1 MPPETTDANALV
13 HERSPYLLQHAYNP
27 VPWMPWGDAAFEEA
41 RRRDVPIFL
50 SIGYATCY
58 WCHVMERES
67 FEDHAVAQAMA
78 ERFVCVKV
86 DREERPDIDE
96 AYMAATQIMTG
107 SGGWP
112 MSVFLEPTAGKPF
125 WAGTYFPPQPMHG
138 RPSFLEVL
146 QGISQAWREQ
156 RGEVMEQAERLAEAV
171 SDGLGVTTGER
182 LDVGPQAIAEAV
194 RTLLTMVDRTNGG
207 FGGAPKFPQP
217 VYLELLLT
225 ARDSADEATKQA
237 SDVAL
242 RHALDCMMVGGIHD
256 HAGGGFHR
264 YAVDANW
271 TVPHFEKMLY
281 DNAQLLAAYA
291 RASSVFD
298 DAGYAH
304 AARRIIE
311 WAEREMRLD
320 AGGFAS
326 ALDAEVDGR
335 EGLNYLW
342 TADQVRS
349 ALTGDDAE
357 LAVSLYGLDRGP
369 NFQDP
374 HHPGEPPASVLR
386 LDDRLESYASEND
399 LNATELRD
407 RLDGINASLLE
418 ARNQRK
424 APLRDDKCL
433 AAWNA
438 MMLHAQASAAIDLH
452 DPELLEHANRTATFL
467 REHMIAGDGLPVRSW
482 RDGDHAEAGFLEDA
496 AWCIRGLAELA
507 RARIVLNTGDSR
519 EPIAQATAMLEVAQ
533 EAFGQPDQ
541 SGVLYDTRSAE
552 LFVRGRS
559 TYDGATPCAHS
570 VLLHSMATL
579 HELAPASGVLDHAA
593 ALLRAMAPAI
603 ANSPLGTAGST
614 SALLRFMRQDQQLAE
629 SVIDA
634 ELERVRSMP
643 EAVDDSFTPVEIY
656 ASGDR
661 VTLGPDLP
669 AQFYLVVRI
678 KEGWHIYAA
687 DPGSAEQGGA
697 DLPPLRVGVRGGS
710 GVRVY
715 AEYPKGQPWSHDEAV
730 RVHEGEIEFP
740 VALELEG
747 EWSGRPMLVVSYQ
760 ACDDARCLPVRTVE
774 LDVAI
779 DRQGNDEVGVE

>member
-1 MPPETTDANALV
+1 MPPETREANALV
-13 HERSPYLLQHAYNP
+13 HERSPYLLQHAHNP
-27 VPWMPWGDAAFEEA
+27 VPWMPWGDAAFDEA

-112 MSVFLEPTAGKPF
+112 MSVFLEPATGKPF

-146 QGISQAWREQ
+146 QGVSQAWREQ
-156 RGEVMEQAERLAEAV
+156 RDEVMEQASKLADAV
-171 SDGLGVTTGER
+171 SDGLNASAGER
-182 LDVGPQAIAEAV
+182 IDVGPQAIAQAV

-217 VYLELLLT
+217 VYLDLLLT
-225 ARDSADEATKQA
+225 ARDAVDGETRQATDA
-237 SDVAL
+237 AL
-242 RHALDCMMVGGIHD
+242 RHALDRMMVGGIHD
-256 HAGGGFHR
+256 HVGGGFHR

-291 RASSVFD
+291 RASRVFD
-298 DAGYAH
+298 DTGYAH

-311 WAEREMRLD
+311 WTEREMRLES
-320 AGGFAS
+320 GGLAS
-326 ALDAEVDGR
+326 ALDAEIDGR

-342 TADQVRS
+342 TEDQVRVVLS
-349 ALTGDDAE
+349 EDDAD
-357 LAVSLYGLDRGP
+357 LAASLYGLDRGP

-374 HHPGEPPASVLR
+374 HHRDAPPASVLR
-386 LDDRLESYASEND
+386 LDDRLEKHAAEHD
-399 LNATELRD
+399 LDATELRE
-407 RLDGINASLLE
+407 RLDNMNGSLLG
-418 ARNQRK
+418 ARDQRK

-438 MMLHAQASAAIDLH
+438 MMLHAFASAAVDLQ
-452 DPELLEHANRTATFL
+452 DPALLDNADRTAAFL
-467 REHMIAGDGLPVRSW
+467 REHMIADDGLPLRSW
-482 RDGDHAEAGFLEDA
+482 RDGDRSEAGFLEDA
-496 AWCIRGLAELA
+496 AWCIGGLAELA
-507 RARIVLNTGDSR
+507 RARIVLGKGDPR
-519 EPIAQATAMLEVAQ
+519 DLIARAVAMLEATI
-533 EAFGQPDQ
+533 ATFGDADEP
-541 SGVLYDTRSAE
+541 SILHDTRTAE

-570 VLLHSMATL
+570 VLLNALATL
-579 HELAPASGVLDHAA
+579 REIAPETGVMDHAIEI
-593 ALLRAMAPAI
+593 LRAISPAI
-603 ANSPLGTAGST
+603 ADSPLGAANST
-614 SALLRFMRQDQQLAE
+614 TALLRFMRQDHAFAE
-629 SVIDA
+629 RVIDA
-634 ELERVRSMP
+634 ELERIRSMP
-643 EAVDDSFTPVEIY
+643 EPVDDSFTPVEIY

-669 AQFYLVVRI
+669 AQFHLVVRI
-678 KEGWHIYAA
+678 MPGWHVYAA
-687 DPGSAEQGGA
+687 DAGNA

-715 AEYPKGQPWSHDEAV
+715 ADYPKGTPWSHDEAV
-730 RVHEGEIEFP
+730 LVHEGEIEFP

-747 EWSGRPMLVVSYQ
+747 EWSGRPILVVSYQ
-760 ACDDARCLPVRTVE
+760 ACDDQRCLPIRTVE

-779 DRQGNDEVGVE
+779 DRQGEGELGVD

>member
-1 MPPETTDANALV
+1 MPPPETQTPNALID
-13 HERSPYLLQHAYNP
+13 ESSPYLLQHAHNP
-27 VPWMPWGDAAFEEA
+27 VPWMPWGEAAFAEA

-67 FEDHAVAQAMA
+67 FESHAVAKAMA
-78 ERFVCVKV
+78 DRFVCVKV

-112 MSVFLEPTAGKPF
+112 MSVFLEPDKGRPF
-125 WAGTYFPPQPMHG
+125 WAGTYFPPEPMHG
-138 RPSFLEVL
+138 RPSFVEVL
-146 QGISQAWREQ
+146 EGVSTAWREQ

-171 SDGLGVTTGER
+171 GDGLNARVGER
-182 LDVGPQAIAEAV
+182 IDVGPQAIAGAL

-225 ARDSADEATKQA
+225 ARDSADDATRQA

-242 RHALDCMMVGGIHD
+242 KHALDRMMLGGIHD
-256 HAGGGFHR
+256 HVGGGFHR
-264 YAVDANW
+264 YAVDATW

-281 DNAQLLAAYA
+281 DNAQLLAAFA
-291 RASSVFD
+291 RASRVYSE
-298 DAGYAH
+298 AGYAH
-304 AARRIIE
+304 AARRIVD
-311 WAEREMRLD
+311 WAEREMRLES
-320 AGGFAS
+320 GGFAS

-342 TADQVRS
+342 TADEARAV
-349 ALTGDDAE
+349 LGDDDAD
-357 LAVSLYGLDRGP
+357 LAISLYGLDRGP

-374 HHPGEPPASVLR
+374 HHPESPASNVLR
-386 LDDRLESYASEND
+386 LDERLEDTSV
-399 LNATELRD
+399 RD
-407 RLDGINASLLE
+407 RLDAINAKLLA
-418 ARNQRK
+418 AREERK

-438 MMLHAQASAAIDLH
+438 MMLHGLASAAIELGDADLLAKA
-452 DPELLEHANRTATFL
+452 ERTAQFL
-467 REHMIAGDGLPVRSW
+467 QDHILGDDGLPMRSW
-482 RDGDHAEAGFLEDA
+482 RDGKATIPGFLEDA
-496 AWCIRGLAELA
+496 AWCIKGLAELA
-507 RARIVLNTGDSR
+507 RARIVLEVGDPKAAIDDAS
-519 EPIAQATAMLEVAQ
+519 AMLDAALR
-533 EAFGQPDQ
+533 AFGEPGQT
-541 SGVLYDTRSAE
+541 GVLFDTRSAE

-570 VLLHSMATL
+570 VLLNAMATL
-579 HELAPASGVLDHAA
+579 HELAPDSGVLDHARA
-593 ALLRAMAPAI
+593 VLRAMSPAI
-603 ANSPLGTAGST
+603 TDSPLGTAGST
-614 SALLRFMRQDQQLAE
+614 SALLRFMRQDQALAE
-629 SVIDA
+629 EVIEA
-634 ELERVRSMP
+634 ELERVRLLP
-643 EAVDDSFTPVEIY
+643 EPVDESFTPVEIY

-669 AQFYLVVRI
+669 AEFHLVVRI

-687 DPGSAEQGGA
+687 DPGQDG
-697 DLPPLRVGVRGGS
+697 LPPLRVGVQGGA

-715 AEYPKGQPWSHDEAV
+715 ADYPEGTPWSHDASV
-730 RVHEGEIEFP
+730 LVHEGEVEFP

-760 ACDDARCLPVRTVE
+760 ACDEARCLPVRTVE

-779 DRQGNDEVGVE
+779 DREGDGDIGVE

>member
-1 MPPETTDANALV
+1 MPPETREANALV
-13 HERSPYLLQHAYNP
+13 HERSPYLLQHAHNP

-112 MSVFLEPTAGKPF
+112 MSVFLEPATGKPF

-146 QGISQAWREQ
+146 QGVSQAWHEQ
-156 RGEVMEQAERLAEAV
+156 RDEVMEQAGRLAEAV
-171 SDGLGVTTGER
+171 SDGLSVTAGDR
-182 LDVGPQAIAEAV
+182 IDVGPQAIAQAV

-217 VYLELLLT
+217 VYLDLLLS
-225 ARDSADEATKQA
+225 ARDSADDATKQA
-237 SDVAL
+237 ADATL
-242 RHALDCMMVGGIHD
+242 RYALDRMMVGGIHD
-256 HAGGGFHR
+256 HICGGFHR

-291 RASSVFD
+291 RASRTFD

-304 AARRIIE
+304 VARRIVE
-311 WAEREMRLD
+311 WTEREMRLES
-320 AGGFAS
+320 GGFAS

-342 TADQVRS
+342 TADEVRTTLS
-349 ALTGDDAE
+349 QDDAD

-369 NFQDP
+369 NFRDP
-374 HHPGEPPASVLR
+374 HHPDAAPASVLR
-386 LDDRLESYASEND
+386 LDDRLEKYASEHD
-399 LNATELRD
+399 LDAAQLRE
-407 RLDGINASLLE
+407 RLDHINASLLS
-418 ARNQRK
+418 ARDERNP
-424 APLRDDKCL
+424 PLRDDKCL

-438 MMLHAQASAAIDLH
+438 MMLHAFASAAI
-452 DPELLEHANRTATFL
+452 ELQDASLLKHADRTAAFL

-482 RDGDHAEAGFLEDA
+482 RGGDRADAGFLEDA
-496 AWCIRGLAELA
+496 AWCIYGLAELA
-507 RARIVLNTGDSR
+507 RARIVLDTSDPKQCIEEAASMLNAT
-519 EPIAQATAMLEVAQ
+519 IA
-533 EAFGQPDQ
+533 AFGNADEP
-541 SGVLYDTRSAE
+541 GVLYDTRSAE

-559 TYDGATPCAHS
+559 TYDGATPSAHS
-570 VLLHSMATL
+570 VLLNALATL
-579 HELAPASGVLDHAA
+579 HEIAPETGVMDHATNI
-593 ALLRAMAPAI
+593 LRAISPAI
-603 ANSPLGTAGST
+603 ADSPLGTANST
-614 SALLRFMRQDQQLAE
+614 AALLRFMRQDHAFAE
-629 SVIDA
+629 RVIDT
-634 ELERVRSMP
+634 ELERVRAMP
-643 EAVDDSFTPVEIY
+643 EPVDDSFTPVEIY

-669 AQFYLVVRI
+669 AQFHLVVRI
-678 KEGWHIYAA
+678 MPGWHVYAA
-687 DPGSAEQGGA
+687 ESGNTE
-697 DLPPLRVGVRGGS
+697 LPPLRVGVRGGS

-715 AEYPKGQPWSHDEAV
+715 ADYPKGTPWSHDEAV
-730 RVHEGEIEFP
+730 LVHEGEVEFP

-760 ACDDARCLPVRTVE
+760 ACDDKRCLPIRTVE

-779 DRQGNDEVGVE
+779 DRQGEGELGID

>member
-1 MPPETTDANALV
+1 MPRPETNTPNALI
-13 HERSPYLLQHAYNP
+13 EESSPYLLQHAHNP
-27 VPWMPWGDAAFEEA
+27 VPWMPWGEAAFEEA

-67 FEDHAVAQAMA
+67 FESQAVAKAMGD
-78 ERFVCVKV
+78 RFVCVKV

-112 MSVFLEPTAGKPF
+112 MSVFLEPGKGRPF
-125 WAGTYFPPQPMHG
+125 WAGTYFPPEPMHG
-138 RPSFLEVL
+138 RPSFVEILEGV
-146 QGISQAWREQ
+146 STAWHEQ

-171 SDGLGVTTGER
+171 GDGLNARVGER
-182 LDVGPQAIAEAV
+182 IDVGPQAIAGAL

-225 ARDSADEATKQA
+225 ARDSADDATRQA
-237 SDVAL
+237 ADVAL
-242 RHALDCMMVGGIHD
+242 RHALDRMMVGGIHD
-256 HAGGGFHR
+256 HVGGGFHR
-264 YAVDANW
+264 YAVDATW

-291 RASSVFD
+291 RASRVFG

-304 AARRIIE
+304 AAGRIVE
-311 WAEREMRLD
+311 WAEREMLLD
-320 AGGFAS
+320 AGGYAS

-342 TADQVRS
+342 TADEVR
-349 ALTGDDAE
+349 AVLDGDDAD

-374 HHPGEPPASVLR
+374 HHPESPPSNVLR
-386 LDDRLESYASEND
+386 LDERLDEASV
-399 LNATELRD
+399 RD
-407 RLDGINASLLE
+407 RLDAIDARLLA
-418 ARNQRK
+418 ARDERK

-438 MMLHAQASAAIDLH
+438 MMLHGLASAAVDLGNAG
-452 DPELLEHANRTATFL
+452 LLEKAERTAAFL
-467 REHMIAGDGLPVRSW
+467 RERMLGEDGLPMRSW
-482 RDGDHAEAGFLEDA
+482 RGDTAKIPGFLEDA
-496 AWCIRGLAELA
+496 AWCVRGLAELA
-507 RARIVLNTGDSR
+507 RARIVLESGDPKAAIDEAS
-519 EPIAQATAMLEVAQ
+519 AMLDAALR
-533 EAFGQPDQ
+533 AFGEPGQP
-541 SGVLYDTRSAE
+541 GVLFDTRSAE

-570 VLLHSMATL
+570 VLLNAMATL
-579 HELAPASGVLDHAA
+579 HELAPESGVLDHARA
-593 ALLRAMAPAI
+593 VLRAMSPAI
-603 ANSPLGTAGST
+603 ADSPLGTAGST
-614 SALLRFMRQDQQLAE
+614 AALLRFMRQDQALAE
-629 SVIDA
+629 EVIDA
-634 ELERVRSMP
+634 ELERVRSLP
-643 EAVDDSFTPVEIY
+643 EPIDESFTPVEIY

-669 AQFYLVVRI
+669 AEFHLVVRI
-678 KEGWHIYAA
+678 KEGWHVYAA
-687 DPGSAEQGGA
+687 DPGQDG
-697 DLPPLRVGVRGGS
+697 LPPLRVSVRGGT

-715 AEYPKGQPWSHDEAV
+715 ADYPKGTPWSHDAGV
-730 RVHEGEIEFP
+730 LVHEGEVEFP

-760 ACDDARCLPVRTVE
+760 ACDDSRCLPVRTVE

-779 DRQGNDEVGVE
+779 DREGEGELGVE